1 MTLNDKSFMLR
12 DILTTILFYYFS
24 YKHKKIIILPFK
36 FQSQQIQIFP
46 ITVASRFVTISWNT
60 SSSLSTHRGY
70 VLRVKRSNPLG
81 NQLSGK
87 EKKFWMRSHH
97 PIILWKKR
105 SLLIM
110 NILFGHQNYFF
121 SHLFFNF
128 PHKKQRD
135 DDDDV
140 KERKLLMRTR
150 AFWSCDL
157 YSVFNLITCSAY
169 GKQRRDFL
177 VFSNIFIQFN
187 LFS

>member
-1 MTLNDKSFMLR
+1 MLNDIQKS
-12 DILTTILFYYFS
+12 ILPYSYYHILLFLYIQ
-24 YKHKKIIILPFK
+24 HKQIIILTFK

-110 NILFGHQNYFF
+110 NILFGHQKLFLLSFIFQF
-121 SHLFFNF
+121 SPKNNVMMMMMLRNENF
-128 PHKKQRD
+128 
-135 DDDDV
+135 
-140 KERKLLMRTR
+140 
-150 AFWSCDL
+150 
-157 YSVFNLITCSAY
+157 
-169 GKQRRDFL
+169 
-177 VFSNIFIQFN
+177 
-187 LFS
+187 